1 MKIRSALLSLV
12 LFAALS
18 AGAILIVGSFDSG
31 IATADTPRSAPAID
45 PANAGQQVEVDDS
58 NENESKDEADD
69 QEVQSGD
76 HDDIQDEQG
85 DDGDGDDAETATDQA
100 ALAKRATVTEAQAIA
115 AASAKV
121 AGKVVKVELEDEAG
135 VVLYSIEFDNGQDAE
150 VNATTGTVLK
160 VEADNSNN

>member
-1 MKIRSALLSLV
+1 MKIRNTLLSLV
-12 LFAALS
+12 LFSALS
-18 AGAILIVGSFDSG
+18 AGAVFIAGSFDSG
-31 IATADTPRSAPAID
+31 VATADTPPSVPAAD
-45 PANAGQQVEVDDS
+45 PANAGQQVEVDDAMES
-58 NENESKDEADD
+58 DNENEAVD
-69 QEVQSGD
+69 QEEVGD

-85 DDGDGDDAETATDQA
+85 DDSDGDDAETAADQA

-150 VNATTGTVLK
+150 VNATTGAVLK